1 MTLVGLMFN
10 LLGILS
16 AVVVILLNGDVATG
30 VGFTRLLKSI
40 FSTGAGARAV
50 VGAGASGKGNTLH
63 PLTTQTTHSKKTKL
77 IFNMIIDYR

>member
-1 MTLVGLMFN
+1 MFN

-16 AVVVILLNGDVATG
+16 AVVVIPLNDDVTTG

-40 FSTGAGARAV
+40 FSTGNGAGARTV

-63 PLTTQTTHSKKTKL
+63 PLTTQITQTKKTKL